1 MDKKVL
7 LKFFIAVGVIVAAS
21 AVTFAWQR
29 DRAVQVSVAEEAAG
43 APRTRV
49 VTHIQRR

>member
-29 DRAVQVSVAEEAAG
+29 ERAVQVSVAEEAEIGRAH
-43 APRTRV
+43 V
-49 VTHIQRR
+49 